1 MKVETNTIR
10 DNYESEI
17 DEDARSAY
25 AEVMGRIKSAETDD
39 SGKGDG
45 EGAASR
51 TPASSSVEAAKE
63 AARDDGRDQRGRF
76 AGKAGDEAAAKAGKD
91 QDAPAASKD
100 RSQSGAEPKVAGEVK
115 PDTGAQPVA
124 GGPPPSFSVKTKAD
138 WNTIPEHVRA
148 DIVKREGEMQ
158 QGLSALRDF
167 KDLKPYAELAT
178 KHNTSIKD
186 YIDRT
191 LRIEGLIKQDLGAG
205 IAHIAQNAGLNQQ
218 QAAQLFANLAQKF
231 GGQPS
236 SPQAGGRAP
245 TEPGADPLAEA
256 LRPILSSMLQP
267 YLAKVDTLHSSWTSR
282 EQADR
287 NAQAQSLGK
296 ALETFASD
304 PSNQFYADL
313 EPQMVQLF
321 ERGLV
326 PVTGNHAAD
335 IKTAYEMA
343 ARMHPEVSEA
353 LIEQRL
359 RDKEE
364 ARRKQEQEAA
374 DKGRMASRSLTGSR
388 IPGSRVVENQDAAA
402 PNGSYDS
409 DLEADVMRAYRS
421 VRSR

>member
-1 MKVETNTIR
+1 MKVESSNTIR
-10 DNYESEI
+10 DNYESEV

-25 AEVMGRIKSAETDD
+25 AEVMGRIKSAETED

-51 TPASSSVEAAKE
+51 TPTPTEAKE
-63 AARDDGRDQRGRF
+63 TTRDDGRDQRGRF
-76 AGKAGDEAAAKAGKD
+76 AGKGESQKAGETDPAVKD
-91 QDAPAASKD
+91 PAAGGQRGQEQK
-100 RSQSGAEPKVAGEVK
+100 PAGEVK

-167 KDLKPYAELAT
+167 KDLKPYAELAS

-236 SPQAGGRAP
+236 SSQAGGRAP
-245 TEPGADPLAEA
+245 PEGQGADPLVEA

-267 YLAKVDTLHSSWTSR
+267 YLAKVDTLHGAWTSR

-296 ALETFASD
+296 ALETFAND

-388 IPGSRVVENQDAAA
+388 IPGSRVVETQDAAA